1 MDYRKTFLYL
11 SMICALASC
20 RRSEPV
26 LYVELEYI
34 NNSVH
39 EISVDLS
46 EGPTEYDTYL
56 LTLSPGSTAT
66 VKYGGWESNVPELLL
81 PPSAEVRYDKDILI
95 RHNSKDDK
103 NTYHNICHP
112 ENYTIKRLDKCPEEP
127 VYRTKALTL
136 SLYPLETG
144 STAPHFTETL
154 SGTTSVTASRRTR

>member
-112 ENYTIKRLDKCPEEP
+112 ENYTIKRLDKKVQE
-127 VYRTKALTL
+127 YKY
-136 SLYPLETG
+136 S
-144 STAPHFTETL
+144 FTFTDADYEYAVAV
-154 SGTTSVTASRRTR
+154 SDE